1 VIVNPTVAAPK
12 VRGTPEEE
20 LRQMR
25 MAEFDTLPA
34 ADAGAA
40 LLECCA
46 APGWARQV
54 AADRPYG
61 SVRAVL
67 DRADAVLAGLP
78 EEQVDLALAGH
89 PRIGER
95 PAHASSVREQSG
107 VAGAPDDVLAALAAG
122 NRAYED
128 RFGHVYLV
136 CADGRPAAELLAVL
150 RARLDNDP
158 ATERAVLR
166 AELGKINRIRLTRLL
181 EDS

>member
-1 VIVNPTVAAPK
+1 
-12 VRGTPEEE
+12 VRTAD
-20 LRQMR
+20 LD
-25 MAEFDTLPA
+25 ALPA
-34 ADAGAA
+34 ADAEAA

-46 APGWARQV
+46 APQWARRL
-54 AADRPYG
+54 AAGRPYG
-61 SVRAVL
+61 SVAAVL
-67 DRADAVLAGLP
+67 ERADAVLAELP
-78 EEQVDLALAGH
+78 DEQVDLALAGH

-95 PAHASSVREQSG
+95 PVHASSAREQSG
-107 VAGAPDDVLAALAAG
+107 VAGAPDDVLAALAEG

-150 RARLDNDP
+150 RARLGNDP

-166 AELGKINRIRLTRLL
+166 TELGKINRIRLRRLL